1 MLLVMLLLM
10 LMPHNYPFLIVLFF
24 YFSIEH
30 RSQRGLYP
38 SQVALVRL
46 SANQLGYSAVKESQ
60 QGRLSETILNDIVQ
74 EVEKI
79 ESLVSALPLFGGPQ
93 EYQNGWMNDTMKQ
106 LLQEETKTTEE
117 KPGNFINPTI
127 FKASIDADLSEFY
140 GDMIKIEKILP
151 LDFSLLPKTKSSAI
165 IV

>member
-1 MLLVMLLLM
+1 M
-10 LMPHNYPFLIVLFF
+10 
-24 YFSIEH
+24 
-30 RSQRGLYP
+30 
-38 SQVALVRL
+38 
-46 SANQLGYSAVKESQ
+46 KESQ

-127 FKASIDADLSEFY
+127 FKASIDADY
-140 GDMIKIEKILP
+140 GSKAQLCETPTGIQLQRCVFVRWWKHSVTRP
-151 LDFSLLPKTKSSAI
+151 
-165 IV
+165 